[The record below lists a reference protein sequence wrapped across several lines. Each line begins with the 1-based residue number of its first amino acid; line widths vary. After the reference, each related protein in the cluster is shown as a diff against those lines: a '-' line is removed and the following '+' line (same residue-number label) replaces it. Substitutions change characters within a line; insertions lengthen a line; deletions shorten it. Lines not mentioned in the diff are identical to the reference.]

1 MIVHRSNRTEELI
14 SELAGVVGAP
24 GLGAFSKEVLV
35 VQGRGMERWLC
46 MQLADRL
53 GIWANPDV
61 LKPRGFLE
69 LVFKRVLESE
79 ITPAYDSESL
89 LWSIADLLPDLV
101 ANDEFASI
109 RRYLA
114 KDDDGRRRIQ
124 LSHQIAITFD
134 EYMAHRPEMMLKWLN
149 ADRTEFDD
157 RDEPWQ
163 AMLWRALTKRLGGN
177 HLAGRAGALL
187 DRLNRGVLPEGCLP
201 QRVSIFGVSSLPRL
215 YLDLYTALSEHLELH
230 LFVLSPTREYWAD
243 IATPH
248 EVRRELRRDH
258 DQDEVSLHLDE
269 APSLLASLGRLGRD
283 FHRMIEEDGSYAETS
298 GDLYREPLDDGSSML
313 AVLQSDILNL
323 RGAQDDATLR
333 RSIDDGDRSVRVHS
347 CHGPMREVEVLCEEL
362 MSSFEAD
369 PTLEP
374 QDIIVMTPSV
384 RTYAP
389 YIEAVF
395 GTRTNKGTSVRDGEG
410 AIPYRIADRWPQPGD
425 QIVDAFARGLDF
437 VGGRFGVSDALDL
450 LDIDCIRERFEF
462 EPADLPV
469 VRAWIVEAGVRWGVD
484 AEHREANDVPG
495 NRANTWQ
502 FGLDRLLLGYALE
515 DDHHSVFQ
523 GERPVAGV
531 EGQNA
536 EVLGR
541 VLAFIHFLSAQREA
555 LAAPRSLQAW
565 REALL
570 DFLAG
575 LVVYGDETQEQHQT
589 IRSALDKLMAHGAEA
604 NFEGDVSLTSVRE
617 QLDRNLELA
626 HAASGFLTG
635 GVTFCELVPMRSI
648 PFRVVCLLG
657 MNDDEFPRIRHALG
671 FDLIAKKRRVGD
683 RTAREDDRY
692 LFLEAILSAR
702 QQLII
707 SFVGQSIKDGAELP
721 PSAVV
726 SELLDTLNE
735 TFELAGTG
743 ERDVRDAMVLTHP
756 LQPYSGRYFS
766 RSGTL
771 DFEVHSARYCEAA
784 NLLASPREKESLFLD
799 RAIESRP
806 IPAEEVKLV
815 ELEDLLNF
823 FQHPARN
830 FLRRTL
836 QISLHGDRDPLAQRE
851 PFDLDGLEAF
861 RIGGE
866 LLSLVRAGIKA
877 SDAQAI
883 IRSSGRLPHG
893 TVGHVVFSD
902 LANEVEQLAEKANQF
917 ASGETTASIS
927 FALLFGDVHVRGGLT
942 DVMPHGQVFCR
953 FSKLGRRAELGAWL
967 RHLVLQVAREEATAV
982 ADRAN
987 RARLAEASPETYVV
1001 GRPVKAGGATVVRF
1015 NEVESP
1021 RDELEKLL
1029 HLYQAGMRAPL
1040 PFFPNAS
1047 RDFAQQRLK
1056 GGSTTDALVVARKS
1070 YYESFSIQGEGSD
1083 ENNILA
1089 FRGVDPL
1096 DPDATL
1102 ACGLGFAEVSEQVF
1116 LPLLAAREELE

>member
-1 MIVHRSNRTEELI
+1 
-14 SELAGVVGAP
+14 
-24 GLGAFSKEVLV
+24 
-35 VQGRGMERWLC
+35 
-46 MQLADRL
+46 
-53 GIWANPDV
+53 
-61 LKPRGFLE
+61 
-69 LVFKRVLESE
+69 
-79 ITPAYDSESL
+79 
-89 LWSIADLLPDLV
+89 
-101 ANDEFASI
+101 
-109 RRYLA
+109 
-114 KDDDGRRRIQ
+114 
-124 LSHQIAITFD
+124 
-134 EYMAHRPEMMLKWLN
+134 
-149 ADRTEFDD
+149 
-157 RDEPWQ
+157 
-163 AMLWRALTKRLGGN
+163 
-177 HLAGRAGALL
+177 
-187 DRLNRGVLPEGCLP
+187 LPEGCLP

-230 LFVLSPTREYWAD
+230 LFILSPTREYWAD

-298 GDLYREPLDDGSSML
+298 GDLYREPFDDGSSML
-313 AVLQSDILNL
+313 AALQSDILNL

-333 RSIDDGDRSVRVHS
+333 RSIDGGDRSVRVHS

-437 VGGRFGVSDALDL
+437 VGSRFGVSDALDL

-469 VRAWIVEAGVRWGVD
+469 VRTWIVEAGVRWGVD

-523 GERPVAGV
+523 GARPVAGV

-541 VLAFIHFLSAQREA
+541 VLAFIHFLSAQRET

-575 LVVYGDETQEQHQT
+575 LVVYGAETQEQHQT
-589 IRSALDKLMAHGAEA
+589 IRSALDKLMAHGAQA

-726 SELLDTLNE
+726 SELL
-735 TFELAGTG
+735 
-743 ERDVRDAMVLTHP
+743 
-756 LQPYSGRYFS
+756 
-766 RSGTL
+766 
-771 DFEVHSARYCEAA
+771 
-784 NLLASPREKESLFLD
+784 
-799 RAIESRP
+799 
-806 IPAEEVKLV
+806 
-815 ELEDLLNF
+815 
-823 FQHPARN
+823 
-830 FLRRTL
+830 
-836 QISLHGDRDPLAQRE
+836 
-851 PFDLDGLEAF
+851 
-861 RIGGE
+861 
-866 LLSLVRAGIKA
+866 
-877 SDAQAI
+877 
-883 IRSSGRLPHG
+883 
-893 TVGHVVFSD
+893 
-902 LANEVEQLAEKANQF
+902 
-917 ASGETTASIS
+917 
-927 FALLFGDVHVRGGLT
+927 
-942 DVMPHGQVFCR
+942 
-953 FSKLGRRAELGAWL
+953 
-967 RHLVLQVAREEATAV
+967 
-982 ADRAN
+982 
-987 RARLAEASPETYVV
+987 
-1001 GRPVKAGGATVVRF
+1001 
-1015 NEVESP
+1015 
-1021 RDELEKLL
+1021 
-1029 HLYQAGMRAPL
+1029 
-1040 PFFPNAS
+1040 
-1047 RDFAQQRLK
+1047 
-1056 GGSTTDALVVARKS
+1056 
-1070 YYESFSIQGEGSD
+1070 
-1083 ENNILA
+1083 
-1089 FRGVDPL
+1089 
-1096 DPDATL
+1096 
-1102 ACGLGFAEVSEQVF
+1102 
-1116 LPLLAAREELE
+1116 